1 MSQLQAAPAI
11 GKAPPN
17 PIFSADALKPL
28 LQIGYQT
35 PSSQLSFP
43 ERRLS
48 AAGFAHSLSEPELT
62 KKYNS
67 KFLNLRSCSR
77 PLTLSTFHAEHYWRP
92 RVPRSASPPNAKY
105 VPTLL
110 RKRATS
116 TRDTPLAKDLFGGT
130 PNSHTRDGYAPRT
143 SAPET

>member
-77 PLTLSTFHAEHYWRP
+77 PLTLSTFHAEHYWRG
-92 RVPRSASPPNAKY
+92 RVRSPKYHGPSFRVGCQAGALAAEASPRT
-105 VPTLL
+105 VL
-110 RKRATS
+110 RRRA
-116 TRDTPLAKDLFGGT
+116 AFG
-130 PNSHTRDGYAPRT
+130 A
-143 SAPET
+143 

>member
-77 PLTLSTFHAEHYWRP
+77 PLTLSTFHAEHYWLVQFPASR
-92 RVPRSASPPNAKY
+92 RKTCSA
-105 VPTLL
+105 
-110 RKRATS
+110 RR
-116 TRDTPLAKDLFGGT
+116 
-130 PNSHTRDGYAPRT
+130 
-143 SAPET
+143 

>member
-92 RVPRSASPPNAKY
+92 RVRTGVIPQRTAARRNFTASGARTTKVY
-105 VPTLL
+105 EQ
-110 RKRATS
+110 
-116 TRDTPLAKDLFGGT
+116 RDTSD
-130 PNSHTRDGYAPRT
+130 
-143 SAPET
+143 

>member
-17 PIFSADALKPL
+17 PIFPADALKPL

-35 PSSQLSFP
+35 PSPQLSFP

-92 RVPRSASPPNAKY
+92 RVQFPASRWKTCSA
-105 VPTLL
+105 
-110 RKRATS
+110 RR
-116 TRDTPLAKDLFGGT
+116 
-130 PNSHTRDGYAPRT
+130 
-143 SAPET
+143 